1 LRVDVKTAE
10 NGWSDGIG
18 SFGKTETPS
27 SKVRWAPTIVL
38 IVFRQTDPRLSLPEW
53 LEQKL
58 STYKRYVG
66 ISIVNSQLLLLAI
79 ASAIAAIQWLLLGHA
94 SFASTLIYTFFAGNA
109 VTILLALCEPLY
121 DQPFPRDWVVFIALL
136 VPISAFAGTLG
147 GVLNRLVL
155 GRPLSTLANW
165 KSGDIPYSSLICAVV
180 GLATYTFASNRT
192 RLQAANAQLVQQVQY
207 GRQALESQASELR
220 DAFEIQSSLLP
231 RSVPQIAGVEISCAW
246 QPARTVSGDYF
257 DVLVLSDTRIAFCL
271 ADVSGKGMSAALITA
286 NLQATLRAFGPDE
299 PSPAR
304 LCHRLNQ
311 ARCASLPTGR
321 FVTLVYGIL
330 DRSKMTLTYELAGH
344 NPPLLL
350 RGSDVIEL
358 TGSGPV
364 LGMLPGA
371 TFSDQTIALRVG
383 DLFLLSTDGVTEAF
397 NPAGEEFGEARLI
410 AAARSSAMSA
420 HSIRTAVMHSVT
432 DFAENNFHD
441 DASLLIVQ
449 VLP

>member
-1 LRVDVKTAE
+1 
-10 NGWSDGIG
+10 
-18 SFGKTETPS
+18 
-27 SKVRWAPTIVL
+27 
-38 IVFRQTDPRLSLPEW
+38 LPEW
-53 LEQKL
+53 LEQVL
-58 STYKRYVG
+58 SKHKDYVG
-66 ISIVNSQLLLLAI
+66 IGLLNSQLLLLAI
-79 ASAIAAIQWLLLGHA
+79 ALGIAAIQWLLLGRA
-94 SFASTLIYTFFAGNA
+94 SLVSTLIYTFFAGNA
-109 VTILLALCEPLY
+109 VTILLSLCEPLY
-121 DQPFPRDWVVFIALL
+121 RQPFPRDWIVFIALL
-136 VPISAFAGTLG
+136 LPVSVFSGTVG
-147 GVLNRLVL
+147 GILNRLIL

-165 KSGDIPYSSLICAVV
+165 KSGDIPYSSLICAAV
-180 GLATYTFASNRT
+180 GLVTYAFGSNRA

-207 GRQALESQASELR
+207 GRQALESQALELR

-286 NLQATLRAFGPDE
+286 NLQATLRALGPDE

-311 ARCASLPTGR
+311 ALCASLPSGR

-358 TGSGPV
+358 KGSGPV
-364 LGMLPGA
+364 LGMLPAA
-371 TFSDQTIALRVG
+371 TFSDQTIALAVG

-397 NPAGEEFGEARLI
+397 NPAGEEFGEARLV
-410 AAARSSAMSA
+410 AAARSSATNA
-420 HSIRTAVMHSVT
+420 HSIRTAVMRSVS

-441 DASLLIVQ
+441 DASLLVVQ
-449 VLP
+449 ILP

>member
-1 LRVDVKTAE
+1 MRGTATA
-10 NGWSDGIG
+10 
-18 SFGKTETPS
+18 F
-27 SKVRWAPTIVL
+27 L
-38 IVFRQTDPRLSLPEW
+38 IVFRQTDPRISLPAW
-53 LEQKL
+53 LEQEL
-58 STYKRYVG
+58 SKYKRYTG
-66 ISIVNSQLLLLAI
+66 ISILPLQLLLLAI
-79 ASAIAAIQWLLLGHA
+79 GLTIGAIQWLLLGHENLPG
-94 SFASTLIYTFFAGNA
+94 TLTYTFFAGNA
-109 VTILLALCEPLY
+109 VTILLSLAGSLY
-121 DQPFPRDWVVFIALL
+121 NQPFPRDWIVFLALL
-136 VPISAFAGTLG
+136 IPISVFAGTVG
-147 GVLNRLVL
+147 GVLDRLVL
-155 GRPLSTLANW
+155 GRPLSTLENW
-165 KSGDIPYSSLICAVV
+165 RSGDIPYSSLICAVI
-180 GLATYTFASNRT
+180 GLVTYAFASNRA

-207 GRQALESQASELR
+207 GRQALETQASELK

-257 DVLVLSDTRIAFCL
+257 DVLVLSDTSIAFCL

-304 LCHRLNQ
+304 LCQRLNQ
-311 ARCASLPTGR
+311 ALCASLPTGR

-350 RGSDVIEL
+350 RGPDVDEL

-371 TFSDQTIALRVG
+371 TYSDHTIALKVG

-397 NPAGEEFGEARLI
+397 NPAGEEFGETRLI
-410 AAARSSAMSA
+410 AAARSSAPAA
-420 HSIRTAVMHSVT
+420 HSIRAGVMEAVTA
-432 DFAENNFHD
+432 FAEDNFHD
-441 DASLLIVQ
+441 DASLLVIQ
-449 VLP
+449 ILP

>member
-1 LRVDVKTAE
+1 M
-10 NGWSDGIG
+10 
-18 SFGKTETPS
+18 
-27 SKVRWAPTIVL
+27 
-38 IVFRQTDPRLSLPEW
+38 PEW
-53 LEQKL
+53 LEQQL
-58 STYKRYVG
+58 SKYQRFAG
-66 ISIVNSQLLLLAI
+66 ISILNSQLLLLGIAAAI
-79 ASAIAAIQWLLLGHA
+79 CAIQWLLLGR
-94 SFASTLIYTFFAGNA
+94 ASTASTFIYTFFAGNS
-109 VTILLALCEPLY
+109 VTILVALCEPLY
-121 DQPFPRDWVVFIALL
+121 NQPFPRDWIVFIALL
-136 VPISAFAGTLG
+136 FPISVFSGTVG
-147 GVLNRLVL
+147 GILNRLLL

-165 KSGDIPYSSLICAVV
+165 KTGDIPYSSLICAVV
-180 GLATYTFASNRT
+180 GLVTYAFANNRA

-246 QPARTVSGDYF
+246 QPARSVSGDYF

-311 ARCASLPTGR
+311 ALCASLPSGR

-344 NPPLLL
+344 NPPLML
-350 RGSDVIEL
+350 RGPDEIAL

-364 LGMLPGA
+364 LGMLPSA
-371 TFSDQTIALRVG
+371 TFSDQTINLRVS

-397 NPAGEEFGEARLI
+397 NPDGEEFGEARLV
-410 AAARSSAMSA
+410 AAARSSAANA
-420 HSIRTAVMHSVT
+420 HSIRTAVMSSVS
-432 DFAENNFHD
+432 DFAANNFHD

-449 VLP
+449 ILPTA